1 MNKIKEPPDSLY
13 DPFFVG
19 KNIHNFVQELHFLF
33 IKEKNSNTSTR
44 GWCNHKLHQQLP
56 CNSFLPIQGEFTPK
70 NPNDKLVKRQPKCD
84 PILAD
89 TNPNCIVLRKKKGT
103 VLGIKASTQGL
114 GLDFPEESCSSSLH
128 NKKRTSKKLSFING
142 RL

>member
-13 DPFFVG
+13 LLLWV

-33 IKEKNSNTSTR
+33 IKERNSNTSTR
-44 GWCNHKLHQQLP
+44 GWCNHKLHRQLP

-84 PILAD
+84 PIHAE
-89 TNPNCIVLRKKKGT
+89 IQ
-103 VLGIKASTQGL
+103 IQIA
-114 GLDFPEESCSSSLH
+114 
-128 NKKRTSKKLSFING
+128 
-142 RL
+142 

>member
-1 MNKIKEPPDSLY
+1 
-13 DPFFVG
+13 VG
-19 KNIHNFVQELHFLF
+19 KNIHNFVEELHFLF

-44 GWCNHKLHQQLP
+44 GWCNHKLHQQVP

-70 NPNDKLVKRQPKCD
+70 NPNDKLVKRQPKCN

-89 TNPNCIVLRKKKGT
+89 TNPKLHSVKEEEGDCSGES
-103 VLGIKASTQGL
+103 GPPHKAWDLISQK
-114 GLDFPEESCSSSLH
+114 SLVQVPYTTT
-128 NKKRTSKKLSFING
+128 KRTSKKLPFINS